1 MGISEKLGLSKGQR
15 YVFFGGK
22 GGVGKTT
29 CAAAT
34 AVWLSEEEG
43 KEVLVVSTDPA
54 HSLSDIFEQDI
65 GSEPTPIEGVEGL
78 KAIEIDPE
86 KAAEEYVEVMKR
98 VYEMSKDKGMEDLF
112 GGEDLL
118 KEQEEL
124 LKSSPGIDEA
134 AAFQKFMELM
144 KDDSYDVIVFDTAP
158 TGHTLRF
165 LSVPETLERQV
176 KTMIKVRRTLRQVS
190 KMLKTLIPFADSDED
205 EEDEILENLEKM
217 KKEVEEIR
225 ETLSDASLTAFRLVM
240 TPEEMAIYEAR
251 RALRTLNHY
260 EIPVDMVIVNK
271 VMPKRAD
278 ECEFCRTRRKMEEKR
293 LELVEKYF
301 GDKEILQIPMFA
313 EEVRGL
319 EKIRQVA
326 EILYGE
332 PA

>member
-1 MGISEKLGLSKGQR
+1 MGIRERLGGSRDPR
-15 YVFFGGK
+15 YLFFGGK

-34 AVWLSEEEG
+34 AVWLAEQEG

-54 HSLSDIFEQDI
+54 HSLSDSFDQDI

-86 KAAEEYVEVMKR
+86 KAAEEYVETMRR
-98 VYEMSKDKGMEDLF
+98 VYEMTDDEGLKEMF
-112 GGEDLL
+112 GGEDML

-144 KDDSYDVIVFDTAP
+144 RDDSYDAIVFDTAP

-165 LSVPETLERQV
+165 LSIPDTLERQV
-176 KTMIKVRRTLRQVS
+176 KTMIKVRKTLRQVS
-190 KMLKTLIPFADSDED
+190 RMLKSIIPFAGGEDES
-205 EEDEILENLEKM
+205 EEDEILDNLERM
-217 KKEVEEIR
+217 KEEIEEVR
-225 ETLSDASLTAFRLVM
+225 EILSDASQTAFRLVV

-260 EIPVDMVIVNK
+260 EIPVDMIIVNK
-271 VMPKRAD
+271 VMPKRAE
-278 ECEFCRTRRKMEEKR
+278 ECEFCRTRREMEEKR

-301 GDKEILQIPMFA
+301 GDKDIVQVPLFA

-319 EKIRQVA
+319 ERIREVA
-326 EILYGE
+326 EVLYGE
-332 PA
+332 

>member
-1 MGISEKLGLSKGQR
+1 MGISDKLGLSKGQR

-43 KEVLVVSTDPA
+43 KDVLVVSTDPA
-54 HSLSDIFEQDI
+54 HSLSDIFDQDI
-65 GSEPTPIEGVEGL
+65 GSEPTSIKGVEGL

-190 KMLKTLIPFADSDED
+190 RMLKTLIPFADSDED
-205 EEDEILENLEKM
+205 EEDEILDNLEKM

-301 GDKEILQIPMFA
+301 GDKKILQIPMFA

-326 EILYGE
+326 EILYG
-332 PA
+332 

>member
-1 MGISEKLGLSKGQR
+1 MGLKDKLGGSREPR
-15 YVFFGGK
+15 YLFFGGK

-34 AVWLSEEEG
+34 AVWLAEHED

-54 HSLSDIFEQDI
+54 HSLSDSFDQDI

-78 KAIEIDPE
+78 KGIEIDPE
-86 KAAEEYVEVMKR
+86 KAAEEYVETLRR
-98 VYEMSKDKGMEDLF
+98 VYEMTDDESLKEVF
-112 GGEDLL
+112 GGEDML

-134 AAFQKFMELM
+134 AAFQKFMEFM
-144 KDDSYDVIVFDTAP
+144 RDDSYDVIVFDTAP

-165 LSVPETLERQV
+165 LSIPEALERQV
-176 KTMIKVRRTLRQVS
+176 KTMIKVRKTLRQVS
-190 KMLKTLIPFADSDED
+190 KMLKSLIPFAGGEEEE
-205 EEDEILENLEKM
+205 EEDEILDNLEQM
-217 KKEVEEIR
+217 KEEIEEVR
-225 ETLSDASLTAFRLVM
+225 EILSDASQTAFRLVV

-271 VMPKRAD
+271 VMPKRAE
-278 ECEFCRTRRKMEEKR
+278 ECEFCRTRREMEEKR

-301 GDKEILQIPMFA
+301 GDKEIVQVPMFA

-319 EKIRQVA
+319 DKIREVA
-326 EILYGE
+326 EVLYGE
-332 PA
+332 

>member
-1 MGISEKLGLSKGQR
+1 MGISDKLGLSKGQR

-43 KEVLVVSTDPA
+43 KDVLVVSTDPA
-54 HSLSDIFEQDI
+54 HSLSDIFDQDI
-65 GSEPTPIEGVEGL
+65 GSEPTSIEGVEGL

-118 KEQEEL
+118 REQEEL

-190 KMLKTLIPFADSDED
+190 KMLKALIPFADSDED

-260 EIPVDMVIVNK
+260 EIPVDMIIVNK

-293 LELVEKYF
+293 LELIEKYF
-301 GDKEILQIPMFA
+301 GDKKILQIPMFA

-326 EILYGE
+326 EILYGK